1 MAGLNLLEVVYLYPE
16 DYAVGYSQ
24 SEKTD
29 KDWLLWLITIIGS
42 NPIGLTLW
50 RCVGIQF
57 LCVFLLLAWE
67 CLDERWSRFDAFDW
81 SSVLVS
87 FVTRFQVSCGDSS
100 PSSLHLRLERWCADM
115 MIWTSWEN
123 LVEVA
128 VLPLAFDHLVNRRN
142 NEERSIGYKE
152 FLKCSWLTLSF
163 QDLVLSATIVRV

>member
-1 MAGLNLLEVVYLYPE
+1 MCFRVLWRYSSPKSFHLAAPKRRRSSVQHFRGKSQPAWLLEVGTLTFIS
-16 DYAVGYSQ
+16 DYHYEV
-24 SEKTD
+24 
-29 KDWLLWLITIIGS
+29 
-42 NPIGLTLW
+42 
-50 RCVGIQF
+50 V
-57 LCVFLLLAWE
+57 
-67 CLDERWSRFDAFDW
+67 
-81 SSVLVS
+81 

-152 FLKCSWLTLSF
+152 FQKCSRLTLSF
-163 QDLVLSATIVRV
+163 QDLVLSATIIRV